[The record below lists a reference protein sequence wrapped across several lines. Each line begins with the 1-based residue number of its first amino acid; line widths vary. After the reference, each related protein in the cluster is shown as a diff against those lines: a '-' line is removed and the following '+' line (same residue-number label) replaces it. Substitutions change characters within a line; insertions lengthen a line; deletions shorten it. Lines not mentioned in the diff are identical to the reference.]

1 MSKPNDTWSIKQLR
15 DYVTSKKLNKPA
27 IKLSMGK
34 ADLVAGLKKHG
45 HWESGKAKRTGGA
58 PTHKIADK
66 KAYVSKNQPKIDAH
80 KKKKAIEKDKKPVVK
95 KPAVKKPV
103 VKKPAVKK
111 PAVKKPAPEKLS
123 GGEEYKSMSVKELNA
138 VLDSM
143 EGTNSKGGGSKE
155 AKIQKIL
162 RHRKGGK
169 KPESKP
175 APSKKSVKPKE
186 RAKAGT
192 TTATLQDMP
201 MDISSMIGKHAEELR
216 GINKATSGF
225 DDFMNYM
232 EDSDDFTDERYEREY
247 NLAENH
253 TWGSDFYRVLNK
265 LKGSKAGKDSY
276 EDLSESQKDE
286 FLMVSNDLVREDH
299 DSYLKNLWKKNVKGK
314 KYKSGK
320 QLIDE
325 FMDKYRND

>member
-1 MSKPNDTWSIKQLR
+1 
-15 DYVTSKKLNKPA
+15 
-27 IKLSMGK
+27 
-34 ADLVAGLKKHG
+34 
-45 HWESGKAKRTGGA
+45 
-58 PTHKIADK
+58 
-66 KAYVSKNQPKIDAH
+66 
-80 KKKKAIEKDKKPVVK
+80 
-95 KPAVKKPV
+95 
-103 VKKPAVKK
+103 
-111 PAVKKPAPEKLS
+111 
-123 GGEEYKSMSVKELNA
+123 MSVKELNA

-175 APSKKSVKPKE
+175 APSKKSGNPKMEGYKLNPKHIPKSKKSVKPKE

-216 GINKATSGF
+216 AINKATSSF

-232 EDSDDFTDERYEREY
+232 EDDDDFTDERYDREY
-247 NLAENH
+247 NVAENH

-276 EDLSESQKDE
+276 HDLSSDQKDE
-286 FLMVSNDLVREDH
+286 FLMVSNDSAREEH